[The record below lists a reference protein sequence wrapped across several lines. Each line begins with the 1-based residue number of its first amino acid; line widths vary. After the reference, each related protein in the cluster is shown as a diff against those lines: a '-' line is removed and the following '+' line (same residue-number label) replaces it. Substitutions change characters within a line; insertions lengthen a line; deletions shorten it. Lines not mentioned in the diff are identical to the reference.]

1 MTEITGATRAPA
13 QVALRRS
20 VPSRRASLS
29 VFQPFG
35 AFLRLEFGIAR
46 FEGSGIDP
54 EVGDDDVGRTRLD
67 GAAACS
73 ASFLMLAMEGAG
85 GEGEGEEVVG
95 WKEPVFRA
103 RSLESSP

>member
-20 VPSRRASLS
+20 VPRRRASLS

-35 AFLRLEFGIAR
+35 AFLRLEVGIAR
-46 FEGSGIDP
+46 FDVSRAGP
-54 EVGDDDVGRTRLD
+54 EVGEVDVGRTRLD
-67 GAAACS
+67 GAAAWS

-85 GEGEGEEVVG
+85 GKGERRGR
-95 WKEPVFRA
+95 WKAPVFRV

>member
-20 VPSRRASLS
+20 VPRRRASLS

-46 FEGSGIDP
+46 FDVSGIDP
-54 EVGDDDVGRTRLD
+54 VGEVDVGRTSLD

-73 ASFLMLAMEGAG
+73 ASFLMLAMEGARG
-85 GEGEGEEVVG
+85 GRERRGR
-95 WKEPVFRA
+95 WKEPFFRV